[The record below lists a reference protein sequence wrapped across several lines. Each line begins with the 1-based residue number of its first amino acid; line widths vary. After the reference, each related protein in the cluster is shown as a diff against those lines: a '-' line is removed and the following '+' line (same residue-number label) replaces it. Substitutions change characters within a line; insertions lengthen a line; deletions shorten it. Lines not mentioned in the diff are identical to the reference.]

1 MARLRPLRRW
11 SVSNNARKKRDV
23 EYTPGIFFCMLNPRQ
38 TEAVH
43 HRDGPLLILAGAGA
57 GKTHTL
63 TERVAQMISTG
74 VSPRSILAL
83 TFTNKAAKEM
93 RERMARKLSI
103 HSVGG
108 HPFMISDLPI
118 IGTFHSVGVFF
129 LRRYIEQG
137 GVYTS
142 SFSIFDEDDKQRLI
156 RSILD
161 ELKIDTK
168 QLPPRQ
174 VMYQI
179 SEAKNSGVS
188 AREFKA
194 TSDNY
199 ARALVADVYAR
210 YEDRMLEMNAIDFD
224 DILLKWRDLLEIP
237 EILETFHDRFR
248 YIMVDEY
255 QDTNDIQY
263 DIVHKLAARHRNI
276 AVVGDDWQGIYS
288 WRGANVGNI
297 LSFQKDYHDATI
309 VKLEQNYRSTKTI
322 IEAANALIKHNT
334 TALDKTLWTDKEVGE
349 LIHTETL
356 YDEKAEAQKVPSL
369 IRLWGGSYSD
379 TAILYRTNGQSRLIE
394 EALLRA
400 QIPYR
405 IYGGVKF
412 YERKEIKDLLCYLRI
427 IANPTDEVSLAR
439 IINVPSRKI
448 GDKSQEKALGVL
460 RSEYQTIESVTEDLI
475 ATMGLPAIARNGFA
489 QFVES
494 YRSLYRVSHTMG
506 VEMLLPELIR
516 SIRYESYLREEYGD
530 EGAEARMDNIRELIN
545 LSTKYAGLSP
555 RESLQAFLEDI
566 ALITDQDQDGDG
578 ETEVVSLM
586 TIHTAKGLEFTNV
599 IVV

>member
-1 MARLRPLRRW
+1 
-11 SVSNNARKKRDV
+11 
-23 EYTPGIFFCMLNPRQ
+23 MLNPRQ

>member
-1 MARLRPLRRW
+1 
-11 SVSNNARKKRDV
+11 
-23 EYTPGIFFCMLNPRQ
+23 
-38 TEAVH
+38 
-43 HRDGPLLILAGAGA
+43 
-57 GKTHTL
+57 
-63 TERVAQMISTG
+63 MISTG

-137 GVYTS
+137 GVYTA

-161 ELKIDTK
+161 DLKIDTK

-224 DILLKWRDLLEIP
+224 DILLKWRELLEIP
-237 EILETFHDRFR
+237 EILATFHDRFH

-297 LSFQKDYHDATI
+297 LSFQKDYSDATV

-334 TALDKTLWTDKEVGE
+334 TALDKTLWTDKESGD

-427 IANPTDEVSLAR
+427 IANPTDEVSLSR

-448 GDKSQEKALGVL
+448 GDKSQEKALGAL

-475 ATMGLPAIARNGFA
+475 ASM
-489 QFVES
+489 
-494 YRSLYRVSHTMG
+494 
-506 VEMLLPELIR
+506 
-516 SIRYESYLREEYGD
+516 
-530 EGAEARMDNIRELIN
+530 
-545 LSTKYAGLSP
+545 
-555 RESLQAFLEDI
+555 
-566 ALITDQDQDGDG
+566 
-578 ETEVVSLM
+578 
-586 TIHTAKGLEFTNV
+586 
-599 IVV
+599 

>member
-1 MARLRPLRRW
+1 
-11 SVSNNARKKRDV
+11 
-23 EYTPGIFFCMLNPRQ
+23 MLNPRQ

-137 GVYTS
+137 GVYTA